1 MKNVYVAIS
10 TVVVKLSIDEATY
23 DDAAANALTDYP
35 NTMEG
40 IQKLLVVLSHYTLA
54 TVDFSSSGHPASR
67 DARNK
72 LDDRVVIAAIAALWR
87 YNASVTS
94 ERDALLVVA
103 YDPSRRGVVTQ
114 ISCGQFDN
122 SVVPYMGISFG
133 RDGVQQEE
141 VNLMPRVYVRI
152 GTTVQSPIIGVRL
165 KDGRIASEAAAIVD
179 GIADTEDAIER
190 YMGMLG
196 QYASA
201 FYYCYIAEDKD
212 AEQLIARMRT
222 DQLAVAALLL
232 ERCVRNRKPGAIP
245 VLAVS
250 LKDRTK
256 PPIDGYAIRFLPKPP
271 IPPELQA
278 SFTLGDPEAR
288 VLN

>member
-10 TVVVKLSIDEATY
+10 TVVVKLSIDEPTY
-23 DDAAANALTDYP
+23 EDAVANALGDYP
-35 NTMEG
+35 NTMDG
-40 IQKLLVVLSHYTLA
+40 IQKLLLGLSHYTLA
-54 TVDFSSSGHPASR
+54 TVDFNTSGHPASR
-67 DARNK
+67 EARNK
-72 LDDRVVIAAIAALWR
+72 LDDRVVVAAIAALWR
-87 YNASVTS
+87 YNASMTT
-94 ERDALLVVA
+94 EFDALLVVG

-122 SVVPYMGISFG
+122 SVVPYMTITFG
-133 RDGVQQEE
+133 RDGTRQEE
-141 VNLMPRVYVRI
+141 VALMPLVYVRI

-165 KDGRIASEAAAIVD
+165 KDGRTASEAAITVD

-190 YMGMLG
+190 YMGVLG

-201 FYYCYIAEDKD
+201 FYYCYIFKDKD
-212 AEQLIARMRT
+212 AEQLIASMRT
-222 DQLAVAALLL
+222 DHLAVAALLL
-232 ERCVRNRKPGAIP
+232 RRHVHNRKPGAIP

-250 LKDRTK
+250 PKDRTK
-256 PPIDGYAIRFLPKPP
+256 APIAGYEIHLLPKPP

-278 SFTLGDPEAR
+278 SFTLGDPETR